1 MTIALN
7 TKTFRAIEKRLP
19 PVKQTKAVV
28 PLLFVALQPL
38 ARNVSRRLRFDSH
51 KLFTM
56 I

>member
-1 MTIALN
+1 MSIALDSKALR
-7 TKTFRAIEKRLP
+7 TMEKRLS

-38 ARNVSRRLRFDSH
+38 ARNVSRRLCFDSH

>member
-1 MTIALN
+1 MSIALDSKALR
-7 TKTFRAIEKRLP
+7 TMEKRLS

-38 ARNVSRRLRFDSH
+38 ARNVSSRLCFDSH
-51 KLFTM
+51 KSFAT